1 MEEKSYSQMRQEFIE
16 FYHSEVVKA
25 LSAYNKKRQK
35 EYPKLIAFVT
45 AWFSFLAL
53 FASLIIYP
61 KLGLYIAPV
70 VIVSW
75 SVLIYLSR
83 DELKKNNG
91 HAVVEANVEQELK
104 SKFMEKFLRIFFSE
118 LASDNGVKSLG
129 KNFDVQK
136 FIRKQ
141 IVLNP
146 FPILTLGDIISGI
159 FKNVR
164 IDIFESDTRF
174 YTRDILMVAAFLSV
188 LLGFMGFM
196 LIQIVLVF
204 ILVILAAVFK
214 INMVFSF
221 MSIISLVSV
230 LILLLLLVFG
240 KKIFQYSPFRGVVIE
255 FNMNKP
261 FKGHTFFHENSLR
274 AKKIPFDKKKYKKV
288 NLESVTFEKKYNVY
302 SDDQIEARYL
312 FTTAFMERIENLSFA
327 FKAKYVRGSFKDDK
341 LVLAIHTGK
350 DMFAMGSD
358 SKDTDAHTF
367 EILYDE
373 MISVL
378 QIVDALK
385 LNEHTGL

>member
-1 MEEKSYSQMRQEFIE
+1 MEEKSYSQMKQEFIE
-16 FYHSEVVKA
+16 FYHNEVVKA
-25 LSAYNKKRQK
+25 LPKYNKKRK
-35 EYPKLIAFVT
+35 EEYPKLIVFMIG
-45 AWFSFLAL
+45 WFSFLAL

-61 KLGLYIAPV
+61 KLGLYIAPIV
-70 VIVSW
+70 VVSW
-75 SVLIYLSR
+75 AAMFYMER
-83 DELKKNNG
+83 ENLKKNNG
-91 HAVVEANVEQELK
+91 QAVIESNMEQELK
-104 SKFMEKFLRIFFSE
+104 SKFMDKFLHIFFGK
-118 LASDNGVKSLG
+118 LTSDNGIKSLG
-129 KNFDVQK
+129 QTFDVQK

-141 IVLNP
+141 TILNP
-146 FPILTLGDIISGI
+146 FPIVMLGDVISGV
-159 FKNVR
+159 FKNTR
-164 IDIFESDTRF
+164 IGIYEIDTRF
-174 YTRDILMVAAFLSV
+174 YSRDMLILIAFLAVFIS
-188 LLGFMGFM
+188 FMGGAFLFTLYGFLVM
-196 LIQIVLVF
+196 LLDITGTTFLNGTRF
-204 ILVILAAVFK
+204 IFLIP
-214 INMVFSF
+214 
-221 MSIISLVSV
+221 II
-230 LILLLLLVFG
+230 ILLLLFC
-240 KKIFQYSPFRGVVIE
+240 KKIFQYAPFQGVIIE

-302 SDDQIEARYL
+302 SDDQIEGRYL

-341 LVLAIHTGK
+341 LILAIHTGK

-367 EILYDE
+367 EILFDE